1 MYGAGYG
8 APGYRPMGGRTVGVD
23 VNGDGIA
30 DYRVRQGGYGGV
42 APGMGMGQRGYGVD
56 VNRDGVV
63 DYRVKPGVGVDVN
76 GDGIADY
83 RTGPRVQPGP
93 GMAMGRP
100 AYGAPGYGAPQYR
113 Y

>member
-1 MYGAGYG
+1 MYRGGYGAGYG
-8 APGYRPMGGRTVGVD
+8 PVGGRTVGVD
-23 VNGDGIA
+23 VNGDGVA
-30 DYRVRQGGYGGV
+30 DYRVNKGGFGGPR
-42 APGMGMGQRGYGVD
+42 ASPGMGMGQRGYGVD
-56 VNRDGVV
+56 VNRDGIA

-100 AYGAPGYGAPQYR
+100 GYGAPGYR